1 MKMLKMFMFSRKQT
15 ISRAY
20 ASNSRLARPAS
31 DTRTIV
37 VSLAMAT
44 ISLSTKMKV
53 LLKWGRIMKKMAG
66 LLKDLLFIKEM
77 ALQSRL
83 KGKLEHLIELL

>member
-1 MKMLKMFMFSRKQT
+1 MLDMFVFSKKQT
-15 ISRAY
+15 ISRACT
-20 ASNSRLARPAS
+20 SNSRLARPAS

-44 ISLSTKMKV
+44 ISLSTMMKV

-66 LLKDLLFIKEM
+66 LVKDVPFIMKM
-77 ALQSRL
+77 ALQLQSRL
-83 KGKLEHLIELL
+83 KGKLENLIELL